1 MKHLGETMK
10 RAPLLFAGLAAL
22 SLVLAPAAA
31 DARAGGGSSSGSR
44 GGRTY
49 TAPPSTNTAPSA
61 AQPMQRSM
69 TPNQPTAAAPA
80 AGAMPGA
87 AAQPSRWGGSFAA
100 GLMGGIIG
108 AGIGGMLFGHG
119 FTGGLGSAAG
129 FIGFLLQIALFA
141 GIAFLIMR
149 LIRGRRPAMVAQ
161 GAGGPAMFE
170 APQGAAPGGPAAGM
184 MGGSAAPA
192 QAPVQLGQADFGAF
206 EQTLKDVQAA
216 WSGRDLQ
223 AMQNVA
229 TMEMVSY
236 FADDMA
242 DQQSRGVQ
250 NTVSD
255 VRLVKGDL
263 AEAWREGNREYA
275 TVAMRFSM
283 VDVTRNA
290 AGHVV
295 DGNPNQPVEVTELWT
310 FVRSSGGRWML
321 SAIQQ
326 TR

>member
-1 MKHLGETMK
+1 MR
-10 RAPLLFAGLAAL
+10 RAPTLFAAFAAL
-22 SLVLAPAAA
+22 ALVLTPAVA
-31 DARAGGGSSSGSR
+31 DARAGSGGSSGSR

-49 TAPPSTNTAPSA
+49 SAPPPTSTAPSA

-69 TPNQPTAAAPA
+69 TPNQPTAAPMAQ
-80 AGAMPGA
+80 GGMMPGA

-100 GLMGGIIG
+100 GLMGGMIG
-108 AGIGGMLFGHG
+108 AGIGGLLFGHG

-129 FIGFLLQIALFA
+129 FIGFLFQIALIA

-149 LIRGRRPAMVAQ
+149 LVRGRRQAM
-161 GAGGPAMFE
+161 AGGPAMFE
-170 APQGAAPGGPAAGM
+170 APQGGSPGSPAAGM
-184 MGGSAAPA
+184 AGGAAAPA
-192 QAPVQLGQADFGAF
+192 QVPVQLTQADFGAF
-206 EQTLKDVQAA
+206 EQSLKDVQAA
-216 WSGRDLQ
+216 WSRRDLQ

-242 DQQSRGVQ
+242 EQQSRGVQ

-255 VRLVKGDL
+255 VRLMKGDL
-263 AEAWREGNREYA
+263 AEAWREGNREFA

-283 VDVTRNA
+283 IDVTRNA

-295 DGNPNQPVEVTELWT
+295 DGNPNQPVDVTELWT

>member
-1 MKHLGETMK
+1 MK
-10 RAPLLFAGLAAL
+10 RAPLFFAGLAAL
-22 SLVLAPAAA
+22 ALVLAPAAA

-44 GGRTY
+44 GSRTY

-69 TPNQPTAAAPA
+69 TPNQPTAATPA
-80 AGAMPGA
+80 AAARPGMA
-87 AAQPSRWGGSFAA
+87 PAAQPSRWGGSFAA

-108 AGIGGMLFGHG
+108 AGIGGLLFGHG

-129 FIGFLLQIALFA
+129 FIGFLLQIALIA
-141 GIAFLIMR
+141 GVAFLIMR
-149 LIRGRRPAMVAQ
+149 LIRGRRPAM
-161 GAGGPAMFE
+161 AGGPAMFE
-170 APQGAAPGGPAAGM
+170 APQGGPAAGM
-184 MGGSAAPA
+184 AGGSAAPA
-192 QAPVQLGQADFGAF
+192 QAPVQLGQADFAAF
-206 EQTLKDVQAA
+206 EQALKDVQAA
-216 WSGRDLQ
+216 WTRRDLQ
-223 AMQNVA
+223 AMQNLA

-236 FADDMA
+236 FADDLA

-263 AEAWREGNREYA
+263 AEAWSEGNREYA

-283 VDVTRNA
+283 IDVTRNA

>member
-1 MKHLGETMK
+1 MK
-10 RAPLLFAGLAAL
+10 RTSSLFAGIAAL
-22 SLVLAPAAA
+22 ALVLTPAVA

-44 GGRTY
+44 GAQTHS
-49 TAPPSTNTAPSA
+49 APPSTSTAPSG

-69 TPNQPTAAAPA
+69 TPNQPTAPA
-80 AGAMPGA
+80 AGVQGGLRPAPV
-87 AAQPSRWGGSFAA
+87 AQPNRWGGSFAA

-108 AGIGGMLFGHG
+108 AGIGGLLFGHG
-119 FTGGLGSAAG
+119 FTGGLSGAAG
-129 FIGFLLQIALFA
+129 FIGFLLQIGLIA
-141 GIAFLIMR
+141 GVAFLIMR
-149 LIRGRRPAMVAQ
+149 MIRGRRPAM
-161 GAGGPAMFE
+161 AGGAAMFE
-170 APQGAAPGGPAAGM
+170 APNSAPASGMVGSTAAP
-184 MGGSAAPA
+184 S

-206 EQTLKDVQAA
+206 EQALKDIQAA
-216 WSGRDLQ
+216 WSRRDLQ
-223 AMQNVA
+223 AMQNLA

-236 FADDMA
+236 FADDLV
-242 DQQSRGVQ
+242 DHQSRGVQ

-283 VDVTRNA
+283 IDVTRNA

-295 DGNPNQPVEVTELWT
+295 EGNPNQPVEITELWT
-310 FVRSSGGRWML
+310 FVRSSGGRWLL

>member
-1 MKHLGETMK
+1 MK
-10 RAPLLFAGLAAL
+10 RAPLFFAGLAAL
-22 SLVLAPAAA
+22 ALVLAPAAA
-31 DARAGGGSSSGSR
+31 DARAGGGGSSGSR
-44 GGRTY
+44 GSRTY
-49 TAPPSTNTAPSA
+49 TAPPSTSTAPSA

-69 TPNQPTAAAPA
+69 TPNQPTAATPA
-80 AGAMPGA
+80 AAARPGMA
-87 AAQPSRWGGSFAA
+87 PAAQPSRWGGSFAA

-119 FTGGLGSAAG
+119 FTGGLGSMAG
-129 FIGFLLQIALFA
+129 FIGFLLQIGLIA
-141 GIAFLIMR
+141 GAAFLIMR
-149 LIRGRRPAMVAQ
+149 LIRGRRPAM
-161 GAGGPAMFE
+161 AGGPAMFE
-170 APQGAAPGGPAAGM
+170 APQGARPGM
-184 MGGSAAPA
+184 MGGSAAPVEEAA
-192 QAPVQLGQADFGAF
+192 QPPVQLGQADFAAF
-206 EQTLKDVQAA
+206 EQSLKDVQAA
-216 WSGRDLQ
+216 WSRRDLQ
-223 AMQNVA
+223 AMQNLA

-236 FADDMA
+236 FADDLA
-242 DQQSRGVQ
+242 DHQSRGVQ

-263 AEAWREGNREYA
+263 AESWREGNREYA

-295 DGNPNQPVEVTELWT
+295 DGNPNQPVDVTELWT

>member
-1 MKHLGETMK
+1 MK
-10 RAPLLFAGLAAL
+10 RASLIFAGLAAL
-22 SLVLAPAAA
+22 ALVLAPAAA
-31 DARAGGGSSSGSR
+31 DARAGGGGSSGSR
-44 GGRTY
+44 GSRTFS
-49 TAPPSTNTAPSA
+49 APPSTNTAPSA

-69 TPNQPTAAAPA
+69 TPAQPAAATPA
-80 AGAMPGA
+80 AAARPGMA
-87 AAQPSRWGGSFAA
+87 PAAQPSRWGGSFAA
-100 GLMGGIIG
+100 GLMGGMIG
-108 AGIGGMLFGHG
+108 AGIGGLLFGHG
-119 FTGGLGSAAG
+119 FTGGLSGAAG
-129 FIGFLLQIALFA
+129 FIGFLLQIALIA

-149 LIRGRRPAMVAQ
+149 LIRGRRQPAM
-161 GAGGPAMFE
+161 AGGPQMFE
-170 APQGAAPGGPAAGM
+170 APQGGPAAGM
-184 MGGSAAPA
+184 MGGSAAPMQA
-192 QAPVQLGQADFGAF
+192 QEPVQLGQADFAAF

-216 WSGRDLQ
+216 WTRRDLQ
-223 AMQNVA
+223 ALQNLA

-242 DQQSRGVQ
+242 EQQSRGVQ

-283 VDVTRNA
+283 IDVTRNA

-295 DGNPNQPVEVTELWT
+295 EGNPNQPVEATELWT

>member
-1 MKHLGETMK
+1 MR
-10 RAPLLFAGLAAL
+10 RASIFLAGLAAVA
-22 SLVLAPAAA
+22 LVLAPAAA
-31 DARAGGGSSSGSR
+31 DARAGSGSSSGSR

-69 TPNQPTAAAPA
+69 TPNQPTAAA
-80 AGAMPGA
+80 AGAQGGMMTGA

-119 FTGGLGSAAG
+119 FTGGLSGAAG

-149 LIRGRRPAMVAQ
+149 LIRGRRPAMMAQ
-161 GAGGPAMFE
+161 GAGGPAMFQ
-170 APQGAAPGGPAAGM
+170 APNGAAPGGMPGGGPAA
-184 MGGSAAPA
+184 P
-192 QAPVQLGQADFGAF
+192 PVQLAQADFGAF

-216 WSGRDLQ
+216 WSRRDLQ
-223 AMQNVA
+223 AMQNLA

-295 DGNPNQPVEVTELWT
+295 DGNPNQPVEATELWT